1 MVKEREGG
9 KNGIVNKQE
18 VVDKSRLQPLLDN
31 NLAFVAAILPR
42 PSPVILLSSLVQ
54 KHPDNGQKKDRNSAY
69 CSQSAFF
76 A

>member
-18 VVDKSRLQPLLDN
+18 VDKSRLQPLLDN
-31 NLAFVAAILPR
+31 NLVFVAAILPR

-54 KHPDNGQKKDRNSAY
+54 KYPNNGQKKDRNSAY